1 MKKLLL
7 AIAFIG
13 FVATSSFAVSTALSA
28 NVDTVQCDDDKDC
41 DKKDCKHD
49 KKTCKKGDKKACKKG
64 DKKAC
69 CAKKV
74 ETKKACCSKDKAK
87 SCKKGKAKKEVKNVK
102 KGE

>member
-69 CAKKV
+69 C
-74 ETKKACCSKDKAK
+74 SKDKAK

-102 KGE
+102 NVKKGE